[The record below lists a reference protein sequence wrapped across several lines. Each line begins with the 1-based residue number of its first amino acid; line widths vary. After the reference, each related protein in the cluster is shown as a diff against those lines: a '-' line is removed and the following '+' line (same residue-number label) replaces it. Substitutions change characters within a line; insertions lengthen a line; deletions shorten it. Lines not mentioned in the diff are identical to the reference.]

1 METGPALSTAP
12 GRRIYVKSDIRDL
25 FSLSDVLYEDQ
36 FEGDDPTFTEQ
47 EEENFYRGAPPN
59 WLNFHIN
66 EQEASSGTGTLFIKR
81 DGFEKLKEEIQM
93 KRKLPA
99 MSTVKL
105 FHQSGSGG
113 TTMAM
118 QALWDLKKT
127 FRCAVLTNS
136 ASNTTR
142 VAQEVVHLFTAGS
155 LGHQN
160 TVLLLLNDEQ
170 ILDKLQESI
179 MMTVKK
185 QNIVTHMPVAVLL
198 SCVRKDI
205 LLQSKNVF
213 LKRELSENEQQKF
226 NEKKKELT
234 EKYGEKIREF
244 HGFNIMQTNFSEEYI
259 NKACQIIRSCSKAR
273 RPLKAAAFLSL
284 LNAYVPG
291 SYLLESQCLDFLK
304 EESNAFADV
313 STKDK
318 MQPFSHLIVTFQEDE
333 RTERKVRMA
342 HPLIAKCCT
351 EVLADKGVTRSDT
364 ARNFLNNYDKYE
376 DHGTFPIY
384 LLNFIKDMLTK
395 REFKTKLDPNSSL
408 EVKGEKERFSK
419 LILDIQQD
427 DKVQC
432 APVLKVASNKFPHDP
447 FFPQALAR
455 FYYIELKD
463 YNLAEM
469 WAKRAKERDPQNSFI
484 ADTLGQVHKNCLKN
498 IGETSNPRQVLLL
511 AKKAIEAF
519 KHEEQL
525 AEEEHQM
532 DISGDRT
539 VQFSN
544 MFNCRGQFGFVQV
557 CNLLYDLLVKKN
569 ERWEAVLTKK
579 VSFGSVLKEFGDN
592 KLYRF
597 NDLVNNLKGDLQ
609 KKAEFFAEYLTFSKL
624 SIERDDP
631 EYISEETYECQKK
644 FVGYSLSAEV
654 IPNTNQCKHELQQNL
669 ATTSAGV
676 LACMDR
682 EYSEDLLKCIAKGWK
697 KVWSKTKSR
706 SNEANYIL
714 AYILSRNLR
723 ATFPDSPEALIQS
736 FKQGKPPDHSNPP
749 EQHMLALLLSW
760 PANSENKSSFDLN
773 QQIQEMGRSYEKA
786 YRKYFRSRYL
796 LPLFF
801 IGKGQD
807 LDRLVHRKVLE
818 HLFFEHSQGTDS
830 DCKMKDWT
838 NEDIFKDGKVKERL
852 IKFEGVVRNYSLFLP
867 VGSKQIEIEANL
879 QRSLWKARQ
888 VSFFLGFTIRG
899 PVAFDIQTK
908 KVERELRELEG
919 SNPEEPV

>member
-1 METGPALSTAP
+1 KSDMETGPGLSTAP

-66 EQEASSGTGTLFIKR
+66 EQEALSGTGTLFTKR

-185 QNIVTHMPVAVLL
+185 HNIVTRMPVAVLL

-273 RPLKAAAFLSL
+273 RPLKAQLAAFLSL

-313 STKDK
+313 SVKDK

-351 EVLADKGVTRSDT
+351 KLLDDKGVTRSDT
-364 ARNFLNNYDKYE
+364 AINFLNNYYKYE
-376 DHGTFPIY
+376 DHGKFPLY
-384 LLNFIKDMLTK
+384 LLNLIKDMLTK

-469 WAKRAKERDPQNSFI
+469 WAKRAKERDPQSSFI

-498 IGETSNPRQVLLL
+498 RGETSNPRQVLLL
-511 AKKAIEAF
+511 ARKAIEAF

-532 DISGDRT
+532 DTSSDRT
-539 VQFSN
+539 VRFSHL
-544 MFNCRGQFGFVQV
+544 FNCTGQFGFVQV

-597 NDLVNNLKGDLQ
+597 NDLVSNLKGDVQ
-609 KKAEFFAEYLTFSKL
+609 KKAEFFAQYLTFSKL

-654 IPNTNQCKHELQQNL
+654 IPNADQCKHELQQNL

-682 EYSEDLLKCIAKGWK
+682 EYSEDLLKCIAECWK

-723 ATFPDSPEALIQS
+723 ATFPDSPEALIQR

-773 QQIQEMGRSYEKA
+773 QQIQEMGLSYEKA

-818 HLFFEHSQGTDS
+818 HLFFQHSQGTDP
-830 DCKMKDWT
+830 DCKMKNWT

-908 KVERELRELEG
+908 
-919 SNPEEPV
+919 